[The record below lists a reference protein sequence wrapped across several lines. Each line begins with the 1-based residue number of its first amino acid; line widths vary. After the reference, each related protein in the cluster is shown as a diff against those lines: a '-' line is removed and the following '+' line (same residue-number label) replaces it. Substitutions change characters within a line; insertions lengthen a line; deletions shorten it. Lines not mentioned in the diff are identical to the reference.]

1 MSNYTEEKI
10 GCGLVIFLIICGIFI
25 ISLIGGFIF
34 TKSDVL
40 VKETPEYLYYKQY
53 DLYNTDS
60 VIHKFHKPIHYNGV
74 VSNITRSQHVV
85 GLLGK
90 GGHWNSDFD
99 ITISYDNK
107 TYTYR
112 DEIFGLVY
120 VHHTYNKGDKVKVV
134 ETFYPRYEINIY
146 KK

>member
-1 MSNYTEEKI
+1 MNNYTEEKI
-10 GCGLVIFLIICGIFI
+10 GCGFVTFLIVFGLFV
-25 ISLIGGFIF
+25 LGLVGGMIF

-60 VIHKFHKPIHYNGV
+60 TIRVFHKPIYYDGV
-74 VSNITRSQHVV
+74 ITDIYRSQHVV

-99 ITISYDNK
+99 ITISYNGK
-107 TYTYR
+107 TYVWR
-112 DEIFGLVY
+112 EEIFGLQY
-120 VHHTYNKGDKVKVV
+120 YCGYNKGDKVKVV
-134 ETFYPRYEINIY
+134 ETFYPRYEFKFY
-146 KK
+146 K